1 MSHKKKP
8 FPCILFILAVLF
20 MVVPLCGCNKGIKR
34 FVKNELSGNHNSNDV
49 SAEKTDIFGD
59 NVEVDRGVNERSAKD
74 EVKSQGIIP
83 ADKNKRE
90 KRYLK
95 SVNKEPFLTEGTVVK
110 KTTSVTAGNEKTLLS
125 GETNSVSVHDAG
137 NGQRNEAV
145 SVEDKIKNLVSCMAM
160 AVPVTEKL
168 KVSIVEFP
176 NFDGETTD
184 FTRFL
189 YEELVVSFASDPK
202 FEVVDRLHTI
212 IGKDSEEID
221 AIVTGS
227 IMDLHDSVKI
237 NARLMLKKT
246 GLVLTAVSTTMPKDK
261 AVERL
266 IGKKRK
272 VVAAKATVNSL
283 YSQIDDLA
291 RQIVDCL
298 QQGERYKIVLLEFTE
313 LNGRTNAFSRF
324 LSQELVTRIFIA
336 DSKRIVIV
344 DNNLVGKFVE
354 EHNISLDELT
364 YPEFSKQ
371 LFDSLGVNIIT
382 KGVITDLGNSIKLNA
397 RILTAETGSLYGVA
411 AIDIVKDEKL
421 AKLMGENVMID
432 NNKVE
437 AQKIKIKEGHEKASS
452 SFTNDAVFFKED
464 FSTCEEGQPLPEW
477 GEGLIVKRDKD
488 NKYFLTS
495 DVDNFSVAA
504 REVDFPEE
512 FFFEFEVKGNTK
524 YWSSIRFKDID
535 GDEFQVS
542 FRLFQNLLSVT
553 LPGPKQVK
561 TEVDINNYAKI
572 KIIRKNK
579 LYELHANGS
588 LLIVGSYSKYKEFRS
603 FEIHSAFSRFQFTG
617 FIGNNLVEN

>member
-1 MSHKKKP
+1 MSHKKIP
-8 FPCILFILAVLF
+8 FSCILYILVVLF
-20 MVVPLCGCNKGIKR
+20 MIAPLCGCNDGIKR
-34 FVKNELSGNHNSNDV
+34 FVKNNITGNHNSNDV
-49 SAEKTDIFGD
+49 SAEKTDLYGD
-59 NVEVDRGVNERSAKD
+59 NVEVDRGVNEWGAKD
-74 EVKSQGIIP
+74 EVNAKVKSQGIIP
-83 ADKNKRE
+83 ADENKRE
-90 KRYLK
+90 KRDLK
-95 SVNKEPFLTEGTVVK
+95 PVSKEPLLTEGAVVK
-110 KTTSVTAGNEKTLLS
+110 KTTPVTTGNEKTLLS
-125 GETNSVSVHDAG
+125 GETNSVSAHDAG
-137 NGQRNEAV
+137 GGQRDEAV
-145 SVEDKIKNLVSCMAM
+145 SVEDKIKNLVNCMAM

-189 YEELVVSFASDPK
+189 YEELVTSFASDPK

-212 IGKDSEEID
+212 IGKDSEAID

-246 GLVLTAVSTTMPKDK
+246 GLVLTAVSTTLPKDK

-272 VVAAKATVNSL
+272 VVAAKTTGNSL

-291 RQIVDCL
+291 RQIVNCL

-336 DSKRIVIV
+336 DSKRIIIV

-371 LFDSLGVNIIT
+371 LSDSLGVNIIA

-397 RILTAETGSLYGVA
+397 RILTAETGSIYGVA

-421 AKLMGENVMID
+421 AKLMGENFEVDSKI
-432 NNKVE
+432 E
-437 AQKIKIKEGHEKASS
+437 AEKIKIKEGHEKASS

-464 FSTCEEGQPLPEW
+464 FSTCDEGQALPEW
-477 GEGLIVKRDKD
+477 GEGLIVKKDKD

-504 REVDFPEE
+504 QEVDFPEE
-512 FFFEFEVKGNTK
+512 FFFEFEVKGDTK
-524 YWSSIRFKDID
+524 YWSSIRFKDVD

-561 TEVDINNYAKI
+561 TEVDINNYTKI
-572 KIIRKNK
+572 
-579 LYELHANGS
+579 
-588 LLIVGSYSKYKEFRS
+588 
-603 FEIHSAFSRFQFTG
+603 
-617 FIGNNLVEN
+617 